1 MPLPI
6 SALYAA
12 GLALVGL
19 GLMQHVGR
27 HRLRVGVSL
36 GDGGDPGL
44 LAAMRCQAN
53 YIEQVPMALILI
65 VLVEANGAAA
75 WWVHM
80 LGAILLVSRIIHPF
94 GLDAEDMSKK
104 ARLIGAVGSLAV
116 TVLAAGTLVWGV
128 IAG

>member
-1 MPLPI
+1 
-6 SALYAA
+6 
-12 GLALVGL
+12 
-19 GLMQHVGR
+19 
-27 HRLRVGVSL
+27 
-36 GDGGDPGL
+36 
-44 LAAMRCQAN
+44 MRCQAN

-116 TVLAAGTLVWGV
+116 TVLAAGTLVWDA